1 VDVYAPKTVRASMG
15 SILRI
20 PIRIDASF
28 DSLVPILAGTTI
40 VAADGA
46 DGAIHYTSVDWQ
58 RPHALIIG
66 NEAHG
71 LSAAARSIAQH
82 RIAIPM
88 HHGVESLNAAMA
100 ATVILFEAQRQRG
113 NS

>member
-1 VDVYAPKTVRASMG
+1 M
-15 SILRI
+15 LRV
-20 PIRIDASF
+20 PIRQDAAL
-28 DSLVPILAGTTI
+28 DALLPLLAGTTI

-46 DGAIHYTSVDWQ
+46 PGALPYTSVDWQ

-71 LSAAARSIAQH
+71 LSAAAHAIAQQ

-88 HHGVESLNAAMA
+88 HYGVESLNAAMA
-100 ATVILFEAQRQRG
+100 ATVILFEAQRQRTDT
-113 NS
+113 SRP